1 MARKHRPRNDPA
13 PAERQTED
21 AERIILADV
30 RRHRV
35 MRGYS
40 SEGQLFEIGAG
51 PEKNAELKRCGK
63 ELTKLLAQQRRL
75 KLRQEDCAPTT
86 SNS

>member
-1 MARKHRPRNDPA
+1 MARKHHPRNEPA
-13 PAERQTED
+13 SAKRQTED

-40 SEGQLFEIGAG
+40 PEGQLFEIGSG
-51 PEKNAELKRCGK
+51 PEKTAELKRCGK

-75 KLRQEDCAPTT
+75 TLRQEDCAQTT